1 MIRHRMRPPPYPASP
16 LLQGGVL
23 VIPSEQLSPKHMGKL
38 TCRSLAR
45 EAGDSPAD
53 RLPKLTKVGASM
65 SAHAFG
71 RFCHVSWDRRLIDS
85 VKNHVA
91 SKIARSRADNRLANR
106 NASNTAA
113 EPTSVRGRHHENVRS
128 ILP

>member
-38 TCRSLAR
+38 TCRSLVQ

-53 RLPKLTKVGASM
+53 RLPKLTKVGSSM
-65 SAHAFG
+65 NARMHSAGSATYHG
-71 RFCHVSWDRRLIDS
+71 IDDS
-85 VKNHVA
+85 
-91 SKIARSRADNRLANR
+91 STLSR
-106 NASNTAA
+106 T
-113 EPTSVRGRHHENVRS
+113 T
-128 ILP
+128 